1 MEPLAGIPVNE
12 VEDNQVEN
20 PQATPTS
27 NSGKSECKKDEFWPL
42 SGKPYFSVFL
52 CKSHLKPRYQLVL
65 PGKIYQA
72 LPDGRVPVILTY
84 CGKDWDLTYL
94 GRGDLRRF
102 DCTWKSF
109 VDDNDLEI
117 GDACVFELAES
128 SRDII
133 RFRVQILKGDFPAE
147 LEERVNGETSST
159 PIILD

>member
-27 NSGKSECKKDEFWPL
+27 NSGKSELKKDEFWPL
-42 SGKPYFSVFL
+42 SGKPYFSVVL

-65 PGKIYQA
+65 PGKICQA
-72 LPDGRVPVILTY
+72 LPDGCVPVVLTY
-84 CGKDWDLTYL
+84 CGKNWGMMYL
-94 GRGDLRRF
+94 GCGDQKKF
-102 DCTWKSF
+102 DSTWKSF
-109 VDDNDLEI
+109 VHDNDLEI
-117 GDACVFELAES
+117 GDACVFELVES
-128 SRDII
+128 NIDII
-133 RFRVQILKGDFPAE
+133 RFRVQILRGDFPAE